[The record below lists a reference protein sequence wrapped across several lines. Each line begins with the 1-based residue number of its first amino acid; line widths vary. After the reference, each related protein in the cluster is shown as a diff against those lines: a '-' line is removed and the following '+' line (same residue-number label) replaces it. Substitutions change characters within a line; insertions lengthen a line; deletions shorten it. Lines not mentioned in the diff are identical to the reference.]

1 MRVRFRRIS
10 RAFVTPSRKT
20 SPRITPPCA
29 GRKSC
34 YNHRYRIRRRERTAD
49 FSWRI
54 SKRFSIE
61 LGYRYLYLDY
71 EKNGF
76 VMDTYNDGIFI
87 GLNWSL

>member
-1 MRVRFRRIS
+1 MAPDRDLGAGIAFQQFG
-10 RAFVTPSRKT
+10 RAGQGGFGVGSDFTWG
-20 SPRITPPCA
+20 A
-29 GRKSC
+29 M
-34 YNHRYRIRRRERTAD
+34 AD

>member
-1 MRVRFRRIS
+1 M
-10 RAFVTPSRKT
+10 
-20 SPRITPPCA
+20 
-29 GRKSC
+29 
-34 YNHRYRIRRRERTAD
+34 AD